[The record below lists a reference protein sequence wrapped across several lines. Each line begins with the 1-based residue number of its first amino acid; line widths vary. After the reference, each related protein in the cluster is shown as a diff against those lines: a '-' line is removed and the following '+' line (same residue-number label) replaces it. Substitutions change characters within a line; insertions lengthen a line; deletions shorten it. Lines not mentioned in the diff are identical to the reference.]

1 MECMERI
8 IGFLSAILLCAS
20 AFAAPAVP
28 SPGRVSRYVDPQSY
42 AYMYPYLNN
51 KMRTA
56 MNPGTT
62 VSQTN
67 NPIDVIVKT
76 KPMAEPRRVVPRTSR
91 AVTNTTNTARAATT
105 ANTATGNSTRRV
117 VPRTSRAATS
127 TTTTIARNATAPR
140 ATTRRN
146 VRDDSAATAATQAVI
161 STEPVSSSRCLADYI
176 TCMNGYC
183 ARENTAYNRCY
194 CSAKLAQIDS
204 TYQPEISGMITQI
217 INLIGGGQW
226 SESEMN
232 EYWMELVGQYAGENS
247 WTNLDNALN
256 INWPE
261 PEERMRGQNAF
272 ITGHNYC
279 VQHLR
284 ACAYM
289 SSNLRDAYRSQISRD
304 CTTYEQS
311 LLRIKNAAAAMIEY
325 YSE

>member
-1 MECMERI
+1 
-8 IGFLSAILLCAS
+8 
-20 AFAAPAVP
+20 
-28 SPGRVSRYVDPQSY
+28 
-42 AYMYPYLNN
+42 
-51 KMRTA
+51 

-91 AVTNTTNTARAATT
+91 ATNNTTNTARAATASNVT
-105 ANTATGNSTRRV
+105 TTTRRV
-117 VPRTSRAATS
+117 VPRAATS
-127 TTTTIARNATAPR
+127 TNTNTARAGVAPR
-140 ATTRRN
+140 GTATRGA
-146 VRDDSAATAATQAVI
+146 RDDSARTAETTTTITTA
-161 STEPVSSSRCLADYI
+161 PVSSSRCLTDYT
-176 TCMNGYC
+176 TCMNAYC
-183 ARENTAYNRCY
+183 ERADTAYNRCY

-204 TYQPEISGMITQI
+204 TYQPVISDMITQI
-217 INLIGGGQW
+217 INLMGGGQW
-226 SESEMN
+226 TTEEMN

-247 WTNLDNALN
+247 WVNLDNALN
-256 INWPE
+256 IDWPE

-272 ITGHNYC
+272 LIGHQYC

-304 CTTYEQS
+304 CAAYEQS
-311 LLRIKNAAAAMIEY
+311 MERIKTAAEALIEY

>member
-1 MECMERI
+1 MGRI
-8 IGFLSAILLCAS
+8 LVFFCTTLFIAS
-20 AFAAPAVP
+20 ALAAPAVP

-51 KMRTA
+51 KMRTE

-62 VSQTN
+62 INMTN
-67 NPIDVIVKT
+67 NPIDVVVKT
-76 KPMAEPRRVVPRTSR
+76 KRMSEPRRVVPRTQKSSP
-91 AVTNTTNTARAATT
+91 NTTARAAT
-105 ANTATGNSTRRV
+105 NGNSGTATQTRRV
-117 VPRTSRAATS
+117 VQRTPQNTARSARPVTPTASTARAVSTRGARDNESRTAE
-127 TTTTIARNATAPR
+127 TTTNITNA
-140 ATTRRN
+140 
-146 VRDDSAATAATQAVI
+146 
-161 STEPVSSSRCLADYI
+161 PVSSSRCLADYI

-204 TYQPEISGMITQI
+204 IYQPQINDLIIQI
-217 INLIGGGQW
+217 INLMGGGQW
-226 SESEMN
+226 TTDEMN

-247 WTNLDNALN
+247 WVNLENALN
-256 INWPE
+256 IDWPE

-272 ITGHNYC
+272 LIGHQYC

-304 CTTYEQS
+304 CNAYEQS
-311 LLRIKNAAAAMIEY
+311 MERIKTAAEALIEY

>member
-1 MECMERI
+1 MERI
-8 IGFLSAILLCAS
+8 LRFLCAVLCCTP
-20 AFAAPAVP
+20 AFAAPTVP

-42 AYMYPYLNN
+42 SYMYPYLNN
-51 KMRTA
+51 KMRTE

-62 VSQTN
+62 ISQTN

-91 AVTNTTNTARAATT
+91 TASNANTARAATIS
-105 ANTATGNSTRRV
+105 NTETRRV
-117 VPRTSRAATS
+117 VPRAATN
-127 TTTTIARNATAPR
+127 TPTIARSGIAPR
-140 ATTRRN
+140 ATATRGA
-146 VRDDSAATAATQAVI
+146 RDNSTTTETTTANA
-161 STEPVSSSRCLADYI
+161 PVSSSRCLADYT
-176 TCMNGYC
+176 TCMNAYC
-183 ARENTAYNRCY
+183 ERADTAYNRCY

-204 TYQPEISGMITQI
+204 TYQPVISDMITQI
-217 INLIGGGQW
+217 INLMGGGQW
-226 SESEMN
+226 TADEMN

-247 WTNLDNALN
+247 WVNLDNALN
-256 INWPE
+256 IDWPE

-272 ITGHNYC
+272 LIGHQYC

-304 CTTYEQS
+304 CAAYEQS
-311 LLRIKNAAAAMIEY
+311 MIRIQTAAEALIEY

>member
-1 MECMERI
+1 MERI
-8 IGFLSAILLCAS
+8 IGFLCAVLCCAP

-76 KPMAEPRRVVPRTSR
+76 RPMAEPRRVVPRTSR
-91 AVTNTTNTARAATT
+91 AATTNSTARVATT
-105 ANTATGNSTRRV
+105 ANTTTGNSTRRV
-117 VPRTSRAATS
+117 VPRTARAAA
-127 TTTTIARNATAPR
+127 TTTASVVRNATAPR

-146 VRDDSAATAATQAVI
+146 VRDDSATPAATQTVI

-183 ARENTAYNRCY
+183 ARENTPYNRCY

-204 TYQPEISGMITQI
+204 TYQPEISRMITQI
-217 INLIGGGQW
+217 INLVGGGQW

-247 WTNLDNALN
+247 WVNLDNALN
-256 INWPE
+256 IDWPE

-279 VQHLR
+279 VQNLR

-304 CTTYEQS
+304 CATYEQT